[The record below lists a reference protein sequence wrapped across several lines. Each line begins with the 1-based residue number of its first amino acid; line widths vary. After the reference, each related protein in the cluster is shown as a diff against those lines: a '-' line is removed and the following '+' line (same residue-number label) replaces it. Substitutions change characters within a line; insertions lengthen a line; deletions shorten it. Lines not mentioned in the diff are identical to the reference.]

1 MGNTNFSV
9 ILPRALF
16 TRSGGAELVARAVR
30 DRLNVP
36 SCMVNERN
44 DVVLRPDG
52 TKEGELKVGSDVHN

>member
-9 ILPRALF
+9 ITPRALF
-16 TRSGGAELVARAVR
+16 TRHGGAELVVR

-36 SCMVNERN
+36 SCTVNERN

-52 TKEGELKVGSDVHN
+52 TKEGELKVRPRRAG